1 MSEPIKLYHRATGE
15 LLISYAPTTAAGMVS
30 SGEYAY
36 TPPAEPLTPSPPPE
50 TPIPLFMM
58 NKAELLAEASRRG
71 IGVDPKWKKS
81 QIADVLAAA
90 DEL

>member
-1 MSEPIKLYHRATGE
+1 MSEPIKLYHTTTGKE
-15 LLISYAPTTAAGMVS
+15 LILYAPTTAAGMVS

-36 TPPAEPLTPSPPPE
+36 APTTEPLTPSPPPKP
-50 TPIPLFMM
+50 PIPLFMM

-71 IGVDPKWKKS
+71 IGVDPRWKKS

>member
-1 MSEPIKLYHRATGE
+1 MSEPIKLYHTTTGE
-15 LLISYAPTTAAGMVS
+15 ELIMYAPTTAAEMVS
-30 SGEYAY
+30 TGEFTYS
-36 TPPAEPLTPSPPPE
+36 PKPALTPSPPPE
-50 TPIPLFMM
+50 TPDVPLFMM